1 MPNLFELARDWLP
14 AQAQTAAAVSVTYS
28 RGAETITITTA
39 VVGRTVFASNVE
51 GAARIEFG
59 DRDYLIP
66 VDDLTF
72 GVPAIGDRITETV
85 DGTAKVFEVVTPDT
99 GEPAWRYSDPQHTV
113 WRIHVKQQQ
122 V

>member
-1 MPNLFELARDWLP
+1 MPNLFANATTWLN
-14 AQAQTAAAVSVTYS
+14 QQIQAAAKVTVTYT
-28 RGAETITITTA
+28 RGAESITITTA

-51 GAARIEFG
+51 GGARIEFG

-72 GVPAIGDRITETV
+72 GEPAIGDRITETV
-85 DGTAKVFEVVTPDT
+85 DGTAKIFEVLTPDT

-113 WRIHVKQQQ
+113 WRLHVKQ
-122 V
+122 VS